1 MCFKFLFLP
10 VCCQYIEMQLAFHID
25 LVSIV
30 QNSFIKCR
38 RFFCLL
44 VFAFFVLVYSWGFP
58 SQMASQAAQW

>member
-1 MCFKFLFLP
+1 
-10 VCCQYIEMQLAFHID
+10 MQLAFHID

-30 QNSFIKCR
+30 QNSFIECR